1 MPDWAL
7 WLIAA
12 AVMIGG
18 EVLTA
23 GFILGPLGVAA
34 GVAAIVA
41 AVGAGFEL
49 QTATFVAASIAT
61 LVFLR
66 PVARRHL
73 SQPAQIRTG
82 TAALIGARA
91 TVLERVDG
99 NGGQVKIGGEVW
111 TARAYD
117 EDQVI
122 EAGARCEVLKIDGA
136 TALVAE

>member
-1 MPDWAL
+1 MPDWVI
-7 WLIAA
+7 WTIAA
-12 AVMIGG
+12 ALMIGG

-34 GVAAIVA
+34 GVAALVA
-41 AVGAGFEL
+41 AIGAGVEL
-49 QTATFVAASIAT
+49 QLAVFVAASIAA
-61 LVFLR
+61 VGFLR

-73 SQPAQIRTG
+73 NQPPHTRTG
-82 TAALIGARA
+82 TAALIGMRA

-99 NGGQVKIGGEVW
+99 DGGQVKIGGEVW

-117 EDQVI
+117 EEQVI
-122 EAGARCEVLKIDGA
+122 EPGTHVEVLKIDGA